1 VEGGQAR
8 AARAQRNHISWAIRA
23 FLRLEHR
30 RIATGESW
38 FESKLAIIRPALQQF
53 LTDPTP
59 VLFGFVQRSG
69 GHKLA
74 TA

>member
-1 VEGGQAR
+1 M
-8 AARAQRNHISWAIRA
+8 RA
-23 FLRLEHR
+23 FLRLEHA
-30 RIATGESW
+30 RIATGQSW
-38 FESKLAIIRPALQQF
+38 FESKLTIIRPALQQF

-69 GHKLA
+69 GHKRA

>member
-1 VEGGQAR
+1 
-8 AARAQRNHISWAIRA
+8 
-23 FLRLEHR
+23 
-30 RIATGESW
+30 
-38 FESKLAIIRPALQQF
+38 LQQF

-69 GHKLA
+69 GHKRA